1 MSEISKILDQ
11 LYTNFLLRDI
21 VAKIIPGLLLA
32 TSFIL
37 LLIDKNPIE
46 FKWLEDVH
54 PFAGIAFLYG
64 FGMMLGMLC
73 QFIGYRWPPCC
84 LRIRIYVW
92 PKGGRGDEMEA
103 SLEKLI
109 AFAKTTTCRP
119 KLARKRE
126 RLLILKEMAGN
137 YSVVCFLTV
146 IFIIVRIV
154 LNCTGVLHDGPG
166 CVFAAQPNT
175 CYYLVLGTVTCILLG
190 LILLKQNHL
199 LAEEQRLWEEKV
211 LSQYTSRQ
219 LTKV

>member
-37 LLIDKNPIE
+37 LLIDKNPIDFE
-46 FKWLEDVH
+46 WLEDVH

-73 QFIGYRWPPCC
+73 QFIGYRC
-84 LRIRIYVW
+84 LGIKIYVW
-92 PKGGRGDEMEA
+92 PKDGRGDEVEA
-103 SLEKLI
+103 SLEKAI

-126 RLLILKEMAGN
+126 RLVILKEMAGN

-146 IFIIVRIV
+146 IFIIVRV
-154 LNCTGVLHDGPG
+154 FLNCLGALPESSGSA
-166 CVFAAQPNT
+166 FAEEHNR
-175 CYYLVLGTVTCILLG
+175 CYYLVLGAVTCILLC
-190 LILLKQNHL
+190 LILCKQNHL

-211 LSQYTSRQ
+211 SS
-219 LTKV
+219 